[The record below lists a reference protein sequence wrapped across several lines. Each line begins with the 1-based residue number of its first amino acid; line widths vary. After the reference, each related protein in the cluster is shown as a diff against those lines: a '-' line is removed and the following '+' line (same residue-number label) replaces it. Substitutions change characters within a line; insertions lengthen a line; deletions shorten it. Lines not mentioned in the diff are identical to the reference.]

1 MIKKELSL
9 RMGENVRQCR
19 KDKGYTQ
26 EDLAEAC
33 NFSAAFCAQV
43 ETGSRMMSLPT
54 LVKVSEV
61 LHTTPNIL
69 IYGKTKNERIAPVSY
84 THLDV
89 YKRQLFR
96 CGYSVVGAYRLIET
110 GEGPV
115 DLF

>member
-69 IYGKTKNERIAPVSY
+69 IYGKPKMNALRILCVCLMTCLKAKY
-84 THLDV
+84 HT
-89 YKRQLFR
+89 
-96 CGYSVVGAYRLIET
+96 
-110 GEGPV
+110 
-115 DLF
+115 

>member
-61 LHTTPNIL
+61 WHTTPNIL
-69 IYGKTKNERIAPVSY
+69 IYGKTKNERIAHIVSM
-84 THLDV
+84 LDDMSESEIS
-89 YKRQLFR
+89 Y
-96 CGYSVVGAYRLIET
+96 IEET
-110 GEGPV
+110 V
-115 DLF
+115 LLARSWLHKK

>member
-69 IYGKTKNERIAPVSY
+69 IYGKTKMNALRI
-84 THLDV
+84 L
-89 YKRQLFR
+89 
-96 CGYSVVGAYRLIET
+96 
-110 GEGPV
+110 
-115 DLF
+115 